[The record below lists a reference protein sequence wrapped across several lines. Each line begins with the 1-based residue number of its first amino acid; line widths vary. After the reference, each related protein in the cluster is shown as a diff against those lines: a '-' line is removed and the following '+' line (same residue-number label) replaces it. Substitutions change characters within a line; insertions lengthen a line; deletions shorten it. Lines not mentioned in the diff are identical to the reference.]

1 MNAGFQWMPAQ
12 ASSMASR
19 IDTLFFS
26 LLALTGTIALAI
38 ALLIVVFAIRYRH
51 GSNADRSNPPT
62 TARKIEIAW
71 TVTPLLIFIGLFI
84 WGAVL
89 YDSLYQA
96 PDNAMPVFV
105 VGKQWMWKLQH
116 ANGRR
121 EIDELHVPLGQP
133 VRLVMSTED
142 VIHSFYVPAFRIKQD
157 VVPGRTTTI
166 WFTPTALGE
175 FRLHCAEYC
184 GTDHARMGGR
194 IIVMQ
199 PAEFQRWL
207 AGTSGTPSM
216 AARGFDL
223 FRSLFTIGGMTGLFL
238 AALALDVHLTD
249 TYFVIAHF
257 HYIMVSGSVMA
268 YLGGIHFWW
277 PKISGKMYPEIW
289 GRIAA
294 VIIFFGFNLTFFPQY
309 LLGYLGMPR
318 RYHSYPPEFQLL
330 NILSSAGALILAVGY
345 LLPLFYFGWS
355 LFYGKRAGA
364 NPWDATGLE
373 WKAAS
378 PPPTENFARTPT
390 VTEEAYAYSPQKR
403 AP

>member
-62 TARKIEIAW
+62 TARKIELAW

-142 VIHSFYVPAFRIKQD
+142 VIHSFYVPAFRLKQD

-194 IIVMQ
+194 IIVMR

-207 AGTSGTPSM
+207 AGTRVEPSM

-223 FRSLFTIGGMTGLFL
+223 FRSRGCSGCHDVRSTVHAPNLQGLFGQQVHL
-238 AALALDVHLTD
+238 QDGRTLIADENYIRDSILQPKKDIVAGFAPVMPTFQGQLSEEELLAL
-249 TYFVIAHF
+249 IA
-257 HYIMVSGSVMA
+257 YV
-268 YLGGIHFWW
+268 
-277 PKISGKMYPEIW
+277 K
-289 GRIAA
+289 
-294 VIIFFGFNLTFFPQY
+294 
-309 LLGYLGMPR
+309 
-318 RYHSYPPEFQLL
+318 
-330 NILSSAGALILAVGY
+330 
-345 LLPLFYFGWS
+345 S
-355 LFYGKRAGA
+355 LKSIG
-364 NPWDATGLE
+364 
-373 WKAAS
+373 
-378 PPPTENFARTPT
+378 
-390 VTEEAYAYSPQKR
+390 EEQQ
-403 AP
+403 